1 MAVIQGTQSVSRA
14 LSVLRAIAGT
24 REAGMTLGKLTA
36 LTGLNKPTAHRLLQV
51 LVLEGMVEKD
61 QVLQRYFLGPEC
73 HVLGVIASKRF
84 GITKLAEGI
93 VASVAQ
99 YCGDT
104 AFLSITHGSESICVL
119 REDGDY
125 PLKTHALQPGIR
137 HPLGV
142 VAGGL
147 AMLSEFSDDEVEQ
160 CLKANEELL
169 LKNYQ
174 QFSCELLRKEI
185 DATRKRGYA
194 VNQGLLVPGS
204 WAIAVPVYGTHREI
218 VGALGIAAV
227 ESRLQPERQD
237 ELIPKLKC
245 ESKRLEDL
253 LLQSEK
259 ATARS

>member
-1 MAVIQGTQSVSRA
+1 MAIVQGTQSVSRA
-14 LSVLRAIAGT
+14 LTVLRAIAGT

-61 QVLQRYFLGPEC
+61 QQLQRYFLGPEC

-93 VASVAQ
+93 VTGVAQ
-99 YCGDT
+99 FCGDT

-125 PLKTHALQPGIR
+125 PLKTHALQPGTR
-137 HPLGV
+137 HPLGI

-147 AMLSEFSDDEVEQ
+147 SILAEFTDDEVER
-160 CLKANEELL
+160 CLKVNEELL
-169 LKNYQ
+169 SKNYS
-174 QFSCELLRKEI
+174 QFSTELLRKEVK
-185 DATRKRGYA
+185 ATRERGYA

-204 WAIAVPVYGTHREI
+204 WAIAVPVYGAHREI
-218 VGALGIAAV
+218 AGALGIAAV
-227 ESRLQPERQD
+227 ESRLQQERQD
-237 ELIPKLKC
+237 ELIPKLKQAA
-245 ESKRLEDL
+245 KRLEEL
-253 LLQSEK
+253 LLQSER
-259 ATARS
+259 ASA